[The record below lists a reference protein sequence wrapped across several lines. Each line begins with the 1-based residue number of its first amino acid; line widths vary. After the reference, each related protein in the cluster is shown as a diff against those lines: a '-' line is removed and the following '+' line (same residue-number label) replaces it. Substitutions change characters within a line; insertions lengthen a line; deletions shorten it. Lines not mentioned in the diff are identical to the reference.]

1 MKIYSFDT
9 ILDLVEEMSD
19 SDQVTLIDLI
29 GNRLKE
35 KRRDEILSNIIHS
48 NQEYELGQVFRGSV
62 DDVMAELSR

>member
-1 MKIYSFDT
+1 MKTYSFDT

-35 KRRDEILSNIIHS
+35 KRRDEILGNIIRS

>member
-1 MKIYSFDT
+1 MKTYSFDT

-35 KRRDEILSNIIHS
+35 KRRDEILSNIIYS

-62 DDVMAELSR
+62 ADVMAELSR

>member
-1 MKIYSFDT
+1 
-9 ILDLVEEMSD
+9 MSD

-35 KRRDEILSNIIHS
+35 KRRDEILCNIIHS

-62 DDVMAELSR
+62 ADVMAELSR